1 MRHRDVSAIDR
12 QLSLLAAVSASIRRL
27 GGKPSTALIDELLDE
42 RIASRPTGL
51 RLRASSAGT
60 GHGDADQRDDRA
72 ENGPGGG
79 VAQRTAS
86 DGAETLQGEQGADVG
101 DRLRVKLLRA
111 DVDRGFIDFARSRR

>member
-1 MRHRDVSAIDR
+1 MRHRDISAIDR

-51 RLRASSAGT
+51 LLGASGAGT
-60 GHGDADQRDDRA
+60 GHGNANQRDDRT

-79 VAQRTAS
+79 VAH
-86 DGAETLQGEQGADVG
+86 
-101 DRLRVKLLRA
+101 RA
-111 DVDRGFIDFARSRR
+111 APHHPESL